1 MKHLSFV
8 LTLILVLS
16 VAFCFVGCGDKGAD
30 NTDTNSSSVV
40 SDTVSTDL
48 TSSTVSEDP
57 APKKLNPKEK
67 FEYGAYEVFR
77 PESLADDG
85 VGVKYIYIS
94 FWNEPDAQVIV
105 TYNNYLTKKQ
115 YDNWCG
121 FEVDED
127 SLPSGDEVIEI
138 DGVTYYRE
146 QSFGQDEFLYE
157 ITDTEIILKDYD
169 SKDVVAKF
177 SLYEDNTLV
186 LDYSKDWDG
195 KVGDVFKKYE
205 KKASTDEY

>member
-1 MKHLSFV
+1 MKHLSLFLV
-8 LTLILVLS
+8 LTLILS
-16 VAFCFVGCGDKGAD
+16 VALCCAGCSEKKPE
-30 NTDTNSSSVV
+30 TETVSSVA
-40 SDTVSTDL
+40 SGTVSTDL
-48 TSSTVSEDP
+48 VSSTVSEDP
-57 APKKLNPKEK
+57 APKKLNPKEN
-67 FEYGAYEVFR
+67 FNIGSYEIYR
-77 PESLADDG
+77 LNSLSVED
-85 VGVKYIYIS
+85 VGVKYICIS
-94 FWNEPDAQVIV
+94 FFEESSTQAII

-157 ITDTEIILKDYD
+157 ITDTEIILKDFD
-169 SKDVVAKF
+169 SEEAVAKF

-186 LDYSKDWDG
+186 LNYSKNWGG
-195 KVGDVFKKYE
+195 KVGDVFKKFVP
-205 KKASTDEY
+205 KTSDEY

>member
-8 LTLILVLS
+8 LVLVLVLS
-16 VAFCFVGCGDKGAD
+16 VAFCFVGCGEKAVD
-30 NTDTNSSSVV
+30 NSNTNVSSVI
-40 SDTVSTDL
+40 DTSSTDL
-48 TSSTVSEDP
+48 TSSTVSEEP
-57 APKKLNPKEK
+57 APKKLNPKEN
-67 FEYGAYEVFR
+67 FQYDAYEIFR
-77 PESLADDG
+77 LNSLADND

-94 FWNEPDAQVIV
+94 FFKEPVAQVVIS
-105 TYNNYLTKKQ
+105 YNNYLTKKQ

-127 SLPSGDEVIEI
+127 SLPGEEDIIKI

-157 ITDTEIILKDYD
+157 ITDTEIIFKDFE
-169 SKDVVAKF
+169 SEEIVAKF

-186 LDYSKDWDG
+186 LDYSKNWSG
-195 KVGDVFKKYE
+195 KVGDVFKKFVP
-205 KKASTDEY
+205 KPTDEY